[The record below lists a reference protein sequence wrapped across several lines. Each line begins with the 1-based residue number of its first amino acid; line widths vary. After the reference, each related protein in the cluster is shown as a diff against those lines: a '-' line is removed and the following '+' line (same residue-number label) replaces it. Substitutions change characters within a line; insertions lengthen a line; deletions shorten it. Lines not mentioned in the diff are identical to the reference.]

1 MTAEARTA
9 DARTAE
15 ARTTRT
21 RTAGARTAQVH
32 PIDPVTTE
40 IIRCALLQAAEDMNT
55 TLIRSAYT
63 PTIYEAKDCAV
74 ALLDRDH
81 HVLGQSSGLP
91 IFLGNLEECTRA
103 TERMYG
109 AEVWRPGDVWLLN
122 DSYIGGT
129 HLNDVTVYAP
139 IFSGEGGSEELIG
152 FAASRAHWID
162 MGSKDPG
169 GSMDSTTIYQE
180 GLRMGPLK
188 VYEAGEPCELTHQ
201 LIATNVR
208 FPQPTLGDMRAQV
221 ACARTGARRL
231 TEIVERWG
239 TGTVL
244 AARDAIFAQ
253 TERLEREQIAAIP
266 DGTYEATG
274 HLDNDGIDLGT
285 PLRVTVRVEIA
296 GERMTV
302 DVTDCAEQATGP
314 VNCGAAQTVAA
325 CRVGYKLLVSGEVP
339 LNGGSF
345 RPLEV
350 LTRPGTMLAAV
361 EPAACQ
367 YYYSH
372 LGLVIDLV
380 VRALAPAVPERA
392 AAASY
397 GDSMIVQLTGTD
409 PRTGKLFVSQEAT
422 VGGWGAWDAQ
432 DGESCLINNV
442 NGSLRDMPV
451 EVLETLFPVR
461 VEEYTVRTDSGG
473 AGRTRGGNGVVRQYR
488 FAADQK
494 LSLWWERS
502 VTPAW
507 GLFGGEDGTPP
518 RVTLNPGTPD
528 ERSLLKANAL
538 AVRAGDV
545 LRCESGGGGGY
556 GPAAERAA
564 DAVREDVRQGLLT
577 PGAAVSA
584 YGSGERETSGG

>member
-1 MTAEARTA
+1 MTS
-9 DARTAE
+9 
-15 ARTTRT
+15 
-21 RTAGARTAQVH
+21 TAQAA
-32 PIDPVTTE
+32 IDPTTPVAVDPITTE

-55 TLIRSAYT
+55 TLIRSSYT

-103 TERMYG
+103 TEQMYG
-109 AEVWRPGDVWLLN
+109 AGVWRPGDVWVLN

-139 IFSGEGGSEELIG
+139 IFVDAELVG

-169 GSMDSTTIYQE
+169 GSMDSTTIHQE

-188 VYEAGEPCELTHQ
+188 IYENGEPCVLVHD
-201 LIATNVR
+201 LISRQVR
-208 FPQPTLGDMRAQV
+208 FPHPTLGDMRAQV

-231 TEIVERWG
+231 AEIVGRWG
-239 TGTVL
+239 METVL
-244 AARDAIFAQ
+244 AARDTIFDQ
-253 TERLEREQIAAIP
+253 TERLERQEIAAIP
-266 DGTYEATG
+266 DGVYEATG

-285 PLRVTVRVEIA
+285 PLHVTVRITID
-296 GERMTV
+296 GDRMTM
-302 DVTDCAEQATGP
+302 DVTDCADQATGP

-345 RPLEV
+345 KPLDV

-380 VRALAPAVPERA
+380 VKALAPAVPDRA

-397 GDSMIVQLTGTD
+397 GDSMIVQFTGTD
-409 PRTGKLFVSQEAT
+409 PRSGKLFVSQEAT
-422 VGGWGAWDAQ
+422 VGGWGAWEAS

-461 VEEYTVRTDSGG
+461 VEEYALRPDSAG

-488 FAADQK
+488 FAADQQ

-507 GLFGGEDGTPP
+507 GVFGGTAGAPP
-518 RVTLNPGTPD
+518 QVTLNPVRDG
-528 ERSLLKANAL
+528 ERSLLKVNAL
-538 AVRAGDV
+538 AVREGDV
-545 LRCESGGGGGY
+545 LRCESGGGGGF
-556 GPAAERAA
+556 GPVGERPAE
-564 DAVREDVRQGLLT
+564 AVAEDVRQGLLT
-577 PGAAVSA
+577 AGYAAAV
-584 YGSGERETSGG
+584 YGA

>member
-1 MTAEARTA
+1 MNTPTP
-9 DARTAE
+9 
-15 ARTTRT
+15 
-21 RTAGARTAQVH
+21 V
-32 PIDPVTTE
+32 IDPVTTE

-109 AEVWRPGDVWLLN
+109 REVWQEGDVWVLN

-139 IFSGEGGSEELIG
+139 IHVGGELVG

-188 VYEAGEPCELTHQ
+188 IYERGEPCVMTQ
-201 LIATNVR
+201 DLIARQVR

-221 ACARTGARRL
+221 ACALTGGRRL
-231 TEIVERWG
+231 GEIVERWG
-239 TGTVL
+239 MDTLL
-244 AARDAIFAQ
+244 AARDAIFEQ
-253 TERLEREQIAAIP
+253 TERLERAQIAAIA
-266 DGTYEATG
+266 DGVYEVTG
-274 HLDNDGIDLGT
+274 QLDNDGIDLGT
-285 PLRVTVRVEIA
+285 PLRVTVRVTVD
-296 GERMTV
+296 GDRMTM
-302 DVTDCAEQATGP
+302 DVTDCADQATGP

-325 CRVGYKLLVSGEVP
+325 CRVGYKLLVSGDVP

-345 RPLEV
+345 KPLDV
-350 LTRPGTMLAAV
+350 LTRPGSMLAAV

-380 VRALAPAVPERA
+380 VRALAPALPEKA

-397 GDSMIVQLTGTD
+397 GDSMIVQFTGVD
-409 PRTGKLFVSQEAT
+409 PRTDKLFVSQEAT
-422 VGGWGAWDAQ
+422 VGGWGAWQ
-432 DGESCLINNV
+432 TGDGETCLINNV

-461 VEEYTVRTDSGG
+461 VEEYAVRVDSAG

-488 FAADQK
+488 FTADQD

-507 GLFGGEDGTPP
+507 GLFGGEAGAPP
-518 RVTLNPGTPD
+518 RVTLNPGRGD
-528 ERSLLKANAL
+528 ERSLLKTNAL
-538 AVRAGDV
+538 PVREGDV
-545 LRCESGGGGGY
+545 LRCESGGGGGF
-556 GPAAERAA
+556 GPASERTVEAVA
-564 DAVREDVRQGLLT
+564 DDVRQGLLS
-577 PGAAVSA
+577 AARAETDYPSA
-584 YGSGERETSGG
+584 R

>member
-1 MTAEARTA
+1 MSAPTP
-9 DARTAE
+9 
-15 ARTTRT
+15 
-21 RTAGARTAQVH
+21 V
-32 PIDPVTTE
+32 IDPVTTE

-109 AEVWRPGDVWLLN
+109 REVWQEGDVWVLN

-139 IFSGEGGSEELIG
+139 IHVGGELIG

-169 GSMDSTTIYQE
+169 GSMDSTSIHQE

-188 VYEAGEPCELTHQ
+188 IYERGRPCVLTQ
-201 LIATNVR
+201 DLIARQVR

-221 ACARTGARRL
+221 ACALTGGRRL
-231 TEIVERWG
+231 GEIVERWG
-239 TGTVL
+239 MDTLL
-244 AARDAIFAQ
+244 AARDAIFEQ

-266 DGTYEATG
+266 DGVYEATG
-274 HLDNDGIDLGT
+274 RLDNDGIDLGT
-285 PLRVTVRVEIA
+285 PLHVTVRVTVA
-296 GERMTV
+296 GDHMTM
-302 DVTDCAEQATGP
+302 DVTDCADQATGP

-325 CRVGYKLLVSGEVP
+325 CRVGYKLLVSGDVP

-345 RPLEV
+345 KPLDV
-350 LTRPGTMLAAV
+350 LTRPGSMLAAV

-380 VRALAPAVPERA
+380 VRALAPALPEKA

-397 GDSMIVQLTGTD
+397 GDSMIVQFTGVD
-409 PRTGKLFVSQEAT
+409 PRTDKLFVSQEAT
-422 VGGWGAWDAQ
+422 VGGWGAWQ
-432 DGESCLINNV
+432 TGDGETCLINNV

-461 VEEYTVRTDSGG
+461 VEEYAVRVDSAG

-488 FAADQK
+488 FTADQD

-507 GLFGGEDGTPP
+507 GLFGGEAGAPP
-518 RVTLNPGTPD
+518 RVTLNPGRDD
-528 ERSLLKANAL
+528 ERSLLKTNAL
-538 AVRAGDV
+538 PVKEGDV
-545 LRCESGGGGGY
+545 LRCESGGGGGF
-556 GPAAERAA
+556 GPASERTVE
-564 DAVREDVRQGLLT
+564 AVAEDVVQGLLS
-577 PGAAVSA
+577 AARAEADYLSA
-584 YGSGERETSGG
+584 R

>member
-1 MTAEARTA
+1 MSSPAEVVT
-9 DARTAE
+9 DP
-15 ARTTRT
+15 TRT
-21 RTAGARTAQVH
+21 
-32 PIDPVTTE
+32 IDPITTE

-109 AEVWRPGDVWLLN
+109 RDVWREGDVWVLN

-139 IFSGEGGSEELIG
+139 IHVSGELVG

-188 VYEAGEPCELTHQ
+188 IYEGGEPCVLTQ
-201 LIATNVR
+201 DLIARQVR

-221 ACARTGARRL
+221 ACALTGARRL
-231 TEIVERWG
+231 AEIVERWG
-239 TGTVL
+239 TDTL
-244 AARDAIFAQ
+244 AAARDAVFEQ
-253 TERLEREQIAAIP
+253 TRRLERAQIAAIP
-266 DGTYEATG
+266 DGVYEATG
-274 HLDNDGIDLGT
+274 RLDNDGIDLDT
-285 PLRVTVRVEIA
+285 PLHVTVRVTVD
-296 GERMTV
+296 GDRMV
-302 DVTDCAEQATGP
+302 MDVTDCADQATGP

-345 RPLEV
+345 DPLEV
-350 LTRPGTMLAAV
+350 VTRPGSMLAAI

-380 VRALAPAVPERA
+380 VKALAPAMPERA

-397 GDSMIVQLTGTD
+397 GDSMIVQFTGLD
-409 PRTGKLFVSQEAT
+409 PRGGKLFVSQEAT
-422 VGGWGAWDAQ
+422 VGGWGAWEAG
-432 DGESCLINNV
+432 DGETCLINNV

-451 EVLETLFPVR
+451 EVLETLFPVQ
-461 VEEYTVRTDSGG
+461 VERYAVRPDSAGP
-473 AGRTRGGNGVVRQYR
+473 GRTRGGNGVVREYR
-488 FAADQK
+488 FTADQN

-507 GLFGGEDGTPP
+507 GMFGGADGAAP
-518 RVTLNPGTPD
+518 RVTLNPGRPD
-528 ERSLLKANAL
+528 ARSLLKANAL
-538 AVRAGDV
+538 PVREGDV

-556 GPAAERAA
+556 GPASERPAE
-564 DAVREDVRQGLLT
+564 AVAEDVRQGVLT
-577 PGAAVSA
+577 AEHVRER
-584 YGSGERETSGG
+584 YGR

>member
-1 MTAEARTA
+1 MNAP
-9 DARTAE
+9 
-15 ARTTRT
+15 TR
-21 RTAGARTAQVH
+21 V
-32 PIDPVTTE
+32 IDPVTTE

-109 AEVWRPGDVWLLN
+109 REVWQEGDVWVLN

-139 IFSGEGGSEELIG
+139 IHVGGELIG

-169 GSMDSTTIYQE
+169 GSMDSTTIHQE

-188 VYEAGEPCELTHQ
+188 IYDRGEPCVLTQ
-201 LIATNVR
+201 DLIARQVR

-221 ACARTGARRL
+221 ACALTGGRRL
-231 TEIVERWG
+231 AEIVERWG
-239 TGTVL
+239 MATLL
-244 AARDAIFAQ
+244 AARDAIFDQ
-253 TERLEREQIAAIP
+253 TERPERERIAAIP
-266 DGTYEATG
+266 DGVYEATG
-274 HLDNDGIDLGT
+274 QLDNDGIDLGT
-285 PLRVTVRVEIA
+285 PLHVTVRATVD
-296 GERMTV
+296 GDRMTM
-302 DVTDCAEQATGP
+302 DVTHCADQATGP

-345 RPLEV
+345 KPLDV
-350 LTRPGTMLAAV
+350 LTRPGSMLAAV

-380 VRALAPAVPERA
+380 VRALAPALPEKA

-397 GDSMIVQLTGTD
+397 GDSMIVQFTGVD
-409 PRTGKLFVSQEAT
+409 PRTDKLFVSQEAT
-422 VGGWGAWDAQ
+422 VGGWGAWHAG
-432 DGESCLINNV
+432 DGETCLINNV
-442 NGSLRDMPV
+442 NDSLPRQADEV
-451 EVLETLFPVR
+451 EAWMARLE
-461 VEEYTVRTDSGG
+461 G
-473 AGRTRGGNGVVRQYR
+473 
-488 FAADQK
+488 
-494 LSLWWERS
+494 
-502 VTPAW
+502 
-507 GLFGGEDGTPP
+507 
-518 RVTLNPGTPD
+518 
-528 ERSLLKANAL
+528 
-538 AVRAGDV
+538 
-545 LRCESGGGGGY
+545 
-556 GPAAERAA
+556 
-564 DAVREDVRQGLLT
+564 
-577 PGAAVSA
+577 
-584 YGSGERETSGG
+584 

>member
-1 MTAEARTA
+1 MTDTGSR
-9 DARTAE
+9 
-15 ARTTRT
+15 
-21 RTAGARTAQVH
+21 VV
-32 PIDPVTTE
+32 DPVTTE

-55 TLIRSAYT
+55 TLIRSSYT

-81 HVLGQSSGLP
+81 NVLGQSSGLP
-91 IFLGNLEECTRA
+91 IFLGNLEVCTRA
-103 TERMYG
+103 TEETYG
-109 AEVWRPGDVWLLN
+109 ADVWKPGDVWVLN

-139 IFSGEGGSEELIG
+139 IFTEDTADSELIG

-169 GSMDSTTIYQE
+169 GSMDSTSIYQE

-188 VYEAGEPCELTHQ
+188 IYEGGEPCEQAHA
-201 LIATNVR
+201 LIARNVR

-221 ACARTGARRL
+221 ACARTGAKRFA
-231 TEIVERWG
+231 EIVRRWG
-239 TGTVL
+239 LQTVL

-266 DGTYEATG
+266 DGVYEATG
-274 HLDNDGIDLGT
+274 YLDNDGIDLRT
-285 PLRVTVRVEIA
+285 PLHVTVRVEID
-296 GERMTV
+296 GDRMTM
-302 DVTDCAEQATGP
+302 DVTDCADQATGP

-325 CRVGYKLLVSGEVP
+325 CRVGYKLLVSGDVP

-345 RPLEV
+345 RPLKV
-350 LTRPGTMLAAV
+350 VTRPGTMLAAV

-380 VRALAPAVPERA
+380 VKALAPAVPARA

-397 GDSMIVQLTGTD
+397 GDSMIVQFTGTD
-409 PRTGKLFVSQEAT
+409 PRNGRLFVSQEAT
-422 VGGWGAWDAQ
+422 VGGWGAWQTD

-461 VEEYTVRTDSGG
+461 VTEYAIRADSGG
-473 AGRTRGGNGVVRQYR
+473 AGRTRGGNGVVRQYT
-488 FAADQK
+488 FEADQN

-507 GLFGGEDGTPP
+507 GVFGGGTGAAP
-518 RVTLNPGTPD
+518 RVVLNPGRD
-528 ERSLLKANAL
+528 GERELLKVNAL
-538 AVRAGDV
+538 AVRQGDV
-545 LRCESGGGGGY
+545 LRCESGGGGGF
-556 GPAAERAA
+556 GPVAERPAE
-564 DAVREDVRQGLLT
+564 AVREDLRQGLLSR
-577 PGAAVSA
+577 GRAASA
-584 YGSGERETSGG
+584 YGVES

>member
-1 MTAEARTA
+1 MSAPTP
-9 DARTAE
+9 
-15 ARTTRT
+15 
-21 RTAGARTAQVH
+21 V
-32 PIDPVTTE
+32 IDPVTTE

-109 AEVWRPGDVWLLN
+109 REVWQEGDVWVLN

-139 IFSGEGGSEELIG
+139 IHVGGELVG

-188 VYEAGEPCELTHQ
+188 IYERGEPCVLTQ
-201 LIATNVR
+201 DLIARQVR

-221 ACARTGARRL
+221 ACALTGGRRL
-231 TEIVERWG
+231 AEIVERWG
-239 TGTVL
+239 MDTLL
-244 AARDAIFAQ
+244 AARDAIFEQ

-266 DGTYEATG
+266 DGVYEATG
-274 HLDNDGIDLGT
+274 QLDNDGIDLGT
-285 PLRVTVRVEIA
+285 PLHVTVRVTVD
-296 GERMTV
+296 GDRMTM
-302 DVTDCAEQATGP
+302 DVTDCADQATGP

-345 RPLEV
+345 KPLDV
-350 LTRPGTMLAAV
+350 LTRPGSMLAAV

-380 VRALAPAVPERA
+380 VRALAPALPEKA

-397 GDSMIVQLTGTD
+397 GDSMIVQFTGFD
-409 PRTGKLFVSQEAT
+409 PRTDKLFVSQEAT
-422 VGGWGAWDAQ
+422 VGGWGAWQ
-432 DGESCLINNV
+432 TGDGETCLINNV

-461 VEEYTVRTDSGG
+461 VEEYAVRVDSAG
-473 AGRTRGGNGVVRQYR
+473 AGRARGGNGVVRQYR
-488 FAADQK
+488 FTADQD

-507 GLFGGEDGTPP
+507 GLFGGEAGAPP
-518 RVTLNPGTPD
+518 RVTLNPGRDD
-528 ERSLLKANAL
+528 ERSLLKTNAL
-538 AVRAGDV
+538 PVKEGDV
-545 LRCESGGGGGY
+545 LRCESGGGGGF
-556 GPAAERAA
+556 GPASERTVEAVAE
-564 DAVREDVRQGLLT
+564 DIRQGLLS
-577 PGAAVSA
+577 PARAEADYPSA
-584 YGSGERETSGG
+584 R

>member
-1 MTAEARTA
+1 MTTGTNAKDGSATA
-9 DARTAE
+9 A
-15 ARTTRT
+15 
-21 RTAGARTAQVH
+21 
-32 PIDPVTTE
+32 IDPITTE

-55 TLIRSAYT
+55 TLIRSSYT

-109 AEVWRPGDVWLLN
+109 TDVWRPGDVWVLN

-129 HLNDVTVYAP
+129 HLNDVTVYGP
-139 IFSGEGGSEELIG
+139 IFVADELVG

-169 GSMDSTTIYQE
+169 GSMDSTSIHQE

-188 VYEAGEPCELTHQ
+188 IYENGEPCELIHD
-201 LIATNVR
+201 LISRQVR
-208 FPQPTLGDMRAQV
+208 FPHPTLGDMRAQV

-231 TEIVERWG
+231 AEIVGRWG
-239 TGTVL
+239 LETVL

-253 TERLEREQIAAIP
+253 TERLERREIAAIP
-266 DGTYEATG
+266 DGVYEATG
-274 HLDNDGIDLGT
+274 HLDDDGIDLGT
-285 PLRVTVRVEIA
+285 PLHVTVRVTVD
-296 GERMTV
+296 GDRMTM
-302 DVTDCAEQATGP
+302 DVTDCADQATGP

-345 RPLEV
+345 KPLDV
-350 LTRPGTMLAAV
+350 LTRPGSMLAAV

-380 VRALAPAVPERA
+380 VKALAPAVPDRA

-397 GDSMIVQLTGTD
+397 GDSMIVQFTGTD
-409 PRTGKLFVSQEAT
+409 PRSGKLFVSQEAT
-422 VGGWGAWDAQ
+422 VGGWGAWEAS

-461 VEEYTVRTDSGG
+461 VEEYAIRPDSAG

-488 FAADQK
+488 FAADQQ

-507 GLFGGEDGTPP
+507 GLFGGTAGAPP
-518 RVTLNPGTPD
+518 RVTLNPGRD
-528 ERSLLKANAL
+528 DRRSLLKANAL
-538 AVRAGDV
+538 SVREGDV
-545 LRCESGGGGGY
+545 LRCESGGGGGF
-556 GPAAERAA
+556 GPAGERAA
-564 DAVREDVRQGLLT
+564 GAVAEDVRQGLLT
-577 PGAAVSA
+577 AGHAEAVYGA
-584 YGSGERETSGG
+584 

>member
-1 MTAEARTA
+1 MTDTGSR
-9 DARTAE
+9 
-15 ARTTRT
+15 
-21 RTAGARTAQVH
+21 VV
-32 PIDPVTTE
+32 DPVTTE

-55 TLIRSAYT
+55 TLIRSSYT

-81 HVLGQSSGLP
+81 NVLGQSSGLP
-91 IFLGNLEECTRA
+91 IFLGNLEVCTRA
-103 TERMYG
+103 TEETYG
-109 AEVWRPGDVWLLN
+109 ADAWKPGDVWVLN

-139 IFSGEGGSEELIG
+139 IFTEDTADGELIG

-169 GSMDSTTIYQE
+169 GSMDSTSIYQE

-188 VYEAGEPCELTHQ
+188 IYEGGEPCEQAHA
-201 LIATNVR
+201 LIARNVR

-221 ACARTGARRL
+221 ACARTGARRFA
-231 TEIVERWG
+231 EIVRRWG
-239 TGTVL
+239 LQTVL

-266 DGTYEATG
+266 DGVYEATG

-285 PLRVTVRVEIA
+285 PLHVTVRVEID
-296 GERMTV
+296 GDRMTM
-302 DVTDCAEQATGP
+302 DVTDCAGQATGP

-325 CRVGYKLLVSGEVP
+325 CRVGYKLLVSGDVP

-345 RPLEV
+345 RPLKV
-350 LTRPGTMLAAV
+350 VTRPGTMLAAV

-380 VRALAPAVPERA
+380 VKALAPAVPARA

-397 GDSMIVQLTGTD
+397 GDSMIVQFTGTD
-409 PRTGKLFVSQEAT
+409 PRHGRLFVSQEAT
-422 VGGWGAWDAQ
+422 VGGWGAWQTD

-461 VEEYTVRTDSGG
+461 VTEYAIRTDSGG
-473 AGRTRGGNGVVRQYR
+473 AGRTRGGNGVVRQYT
-488 FAADQK
+488 FEADQS

-507 GLFGGEDGTPP
+507 GVFGGGTGAAP
-518 RVTLNPGTPD
+518 RVVLNPGRD
-528 ERSLLKANAL
+528 GERELLKVNAL
-538 AVRAGDV
+538 AVRQGDV
-545 LRCESGGGGGY
+545 LRCESGGGGGF
-556 GPAAERAA
+556 GPVAERPAE
-564 DAVREDVRQGLLT
+564 AVREDQRQGLLSRER
-577 PGAAVSA
+577 AASA
-584 YGSGERETSGG
+584 YGVES

>member
-1 MTAEARTA
+1 MTS
-9 DARTAE
+9 
-15 ARTTRT
+15 
-21 RTAGARTAQVH
+21 TAQAAVDPTTPVAVD
-32 PIDPVTTE
+32 PITTE

-55 TLIRSAYT
+55 TLIRSSYT

-103 TERMYG
+103 TEQMYG
-109 AEVWRPGDVWLLN
+109 AGVWRPGDVWVLN

-139 IFSGEGGSEELIG
+139 IFVDAELVG

-169 GSMDSTTIYQE
+169 GSMDSTTIHQE

-188 VYEAGEPCELTHQ
+188 IYENDEPCVLVHD
-201 LIATNVR
+201 LIARQVR
-208 FPQPTLGDMRAQV
+208 FPHPTLGDMRAQV

-231 TEIVERWG
+231 AEIVGRWG
-239 TGTVL
+239 MGTVL

-253 TERLEREQIAAIP
+253 TERLERQEIAAIP
-266 DGTYEATG
+266 DGVYEATG

-285 PLRVTVRVEIA
+285 PLHVTVRVTID
-296 GERMTV
+296 GDRMTM
-302 DVTDCAEQATGP
+302 DVTDCADQATGP

-345 RPLEV
+345 KPLDV

-380 VRALAPAVPERA
+380 VKALAPAVPDRA

-397 GDSMIVQLTGTD
+397 GDSMIVQFTGTD
-409 PRTGKLFVSQEAT
+409 PRSGKLFVSQEAT
-422 VGGWGAWDAQ
+422 VGGWGAWETS

-461 VEEYTVRTDSGG
+461 VEEYALRPDSAG

-488 FAADQK
+488 FAADQQ

-507 GLFGGEDGTPP
+507 GVFGGTDGAPP
-518 RVTLNPGTPD
+518 QVTLNPGRD
-528 ERSLLKANAL
+528 GERPLLKVNAL
-538 AVRAGDV
+538 TVREGDV
-545 LRCESGGGGGY
+545 LRCESGGGGGF
-556 GPAAERAA
+556 GPVGERSAE
-564 DAVREDVRQGLLT
+564 AVAEDVRQGLLT
-577 PGAAVSA
+577 AGHAAAV
-584 YGSGERETSGG
+584 YGA

>member
-1 MTAEARTA
+1 MTDTDSR
-9 DARTAE
+9 
-15 ARTTRT
+15 
-21 RTAGARTAQVH
+21 VV
-32 PIDPVTTE
+32 DPVTTE
-40 IIRCALLQAAEDMNT
+40 IIRCALMQAAEDMNT
-55 TLIRSAYT
+55 TLIRSSYT

-81 HVLGQSSGLP
+81 NVLGQSSGLP
-91 IFLGNLEECTRA
+91 IFLGNLEVCTRA
-103 TERMYG
+103 TEEMYG
-109 AEVWRPGDVWLLN
+109 PDVWQPGDVWVLN

-139 IFSGEGGSEELIG
+139 IFTEDAADGELIG

-169 GSMDSTTIYQE
+169 GSMDSTSIHQE

-188 VYEAGEPCELTHQ
+188 IYEGGEPCEQAHS
-201 LIATNVR
+201 LIARNVR

-221 ACARTGARRL
+221 ACARTGARRFA
-231 TEIVERWG
+231 EIVRRWG
-239 TGTVL
+239 LQTVL

-266 DGTYEATG
+266 DGVYEATG
-274 HLDNDGIDLGT
+274 YLDNDGIDLRT
-285 PLRVTVRVEIA
+285 PLHVIVRVEID
-296 GERMTV
+296 GDRMTM
-302 DVTDCAEQATGP
+302 DVTDCADQATGP

-325 CRVGYKLLVSGEVP
+325 CRVGYKLLVSGDVP

-380 VRALAPAVPERA
+380 VKALAPAVPARA

-397 GDSMIVQLTGTD
+397 GDSMIVQFTGTD
-409 PRTGKLFVSQEAT
+409 PRNGRLFVSQEAT
-422 VGGWGAWDAQ
+422 VGGWGAWQTD

-461 VEEYTVRTDSGG
+461 VTEYAIRTDSGG
-473 AGRTRGGNGVVRQYR
+473 AGRTRGGNGVVRQYA
-488 FAADQK
+488 FEADQN

-507 GLFGGEDGTPP
+507 GVFGGGAGAAP
-518 RVTLNPGTPD
+518 RVVLNPGRD
-528 ERSLLKANAL
+528 GERELLKVNAL
-538 AVRAGDV
+538 AVRRGDV
-545 LRCESGGGGGY
+545 LRCESGGGGGF
-556 GPAAERAA
+556 GPVAERPAE
-564 DAVREDVRQGLLT
+564 AVREDLRQGLLSR
-577 PGAAVSA
+577 GRAASA
-584 YGSGERETSGG
+584 YGVEA